1 MPPGPQSCARGRTRG
16 LGLVALFLLAGCATS
31 GGPGMRRPP
40 GGMVTHGHLG
50 PTQAPRFPGRDTS
63 SFQYSDTLRAQC
75 ASGIA
80 AACVT
85 LYGKEAASVAAVAN
99 AVSGARETPKPPALD
114 ELTRGSIE
122 EKLAKCAD
130 DARSDVL
137 LRHKADFP
145 NGGRPTADECK
156 QFSTDP
162 NFRGKTWAQQL
173 GIEMHEAARE
183 CAKAALKLIVP
194 GRFSLEQ
201 RYRYDRATKQ
211 KKPVSADEEKALV
224 KSGNA
229 GELKGSLVPDVVI
242 HTGDLLAVQAV
253 YDFKFR
259 CVNDGEPPSW
269 DTYEAGSPY
278 QGKTQG
284 QMYEQ
289 VFGFETAPATISPRI
304 GVTR

>member
-1 MPPGPQSCARGRTRG
+1 MPLEPQSCARGNTRG
-16 LGLVALFLLAGCATS
+16 LGLVALLLLVGCVTS
-31 GGPGMRRPP
+31 GGPGMKRPP
-40 GGMVTHGHLG
+40 GGMVIHGHLG

-80 AACVT
+80 SACVS

-114 ELTRGSIE
+114 KLTQGSIE
-122 EKLAKCAD
+122 EKLEKCAN
-130 DARSDVL
+130 DARSNVL
-137 LRHKADFP
+137 LRHRGSFARDT
-145 NGGRPTADECK
+145 PTREECNRL
-156 QFSTDP
+156 SMDP
-162 NFRGKTWAQQL
+162 KYEGKTWAQQL
-173 GIEMHEAARE
+173 GIEMHEDARN
-183 CAKAALKLIVP
+183 CAEAVLKNLVP

-242 HTGDLLAVQAV
+242 HTGDVLAVQAV

-259 CVNDGEPPSW
+259 CVNDGRPPSW
-269 DTYEAGSPY
+269 DEYERGHPY
-278 QGKTQG
+278 YGNNQGD
-284 QMYEQ
+284 MYLEA
-289 VFGFETAPATISPRI
+289 F
-304 GVTR
+304 GVTPLPVAPRLGIIR

>member
-1 MPPGPQSCARGRTRG
+1 
-16 LGLVALFLLAGCATS
+16 
-31 GGPGMRRPP
+31 
-40 GGMVTHGHLG
+40 MVTHGHLG

-80 AACVT
+80 SACVT

-99 AVSGARETPKPPALD
+99 AVSGAHETPKPPALD

-145 NGGRPTADECK
+145 NGGRPTAEECK
-156 QFSTDP
+156 QLSTNP

-183 CAKAALKLIVP
+183 CAEAALKNLVP

-224 KSGNA
+224 ESGNA

-242 HTGDLLAVQAV
+242 HTGDVLTVQAV

-259 CVNDGEPPSW
+259 CMNDGQLPDWER
-269 DTYEAGSPY
+269 YGRGHPY
-278 QGKTQG
+278 NGKNQEEI
-284 QMYEQ
+284 YLDA
-289 VFGFETAPATISPRI
+289 FGVKPLRVTPRL
-304 GVTR
+304 GVIR